1 MQATRK
7 TRFRFTYKHDIDIL
21 HEDLG
26 DQGIF
31 SSEGMTNRQIW
42 MGIHERLGLPQ
53 ETERIRLVEELLLL
67 EREAEE
73 EEKRVAEEKEKL
85 EHDKETSGKMIRESA
100 LKTIEGGAKRQSG
113 KSQLDQFL
121 TALTDSSRE
130 QKEKEFALQEGTLAA
145 KRRKIESDK
154 EVQLRALQIQET
166 NAAAAFQ
173 TMELMKEMMKQLRK

>member
-1 MQATRK
+1 
-7 TRFRFTYKHDIDIL
+7 
-21 HEDLG
+21 
-26 DQGIF
+26 
-31 SSEGMTNRQIW
+31 
-42 MGIHERLGLPQ
+42 MGIHERLDLPVTVHSLRTRLKLVKASIQAKLRESRRASGTLACQ

-67 EREAEE
+67 ERETEK

-85 EHDKETSGKMIRESA
+85 EHDKESSGKQIRESA
-100 LKTIEGGAKRQSG
+100 LKTIESGAKRQSG

-130 QKEKEFALQEGTLAA
+130 QKEKELALQEQTLAV

-154 EVQLRALQIQET
+154 EIQLRALQIQET
-166 NAAAAFQ
+166 NAAAAIQ